1 MNYSARNIIF
11 SVTTALITLSSGA
24 PALADDTELFVGDA
38 SAQAGAYPNLL
49 FILDNSGSMGAQP
62 SGSSGTAESYDP
74 LVTYPGACDASRTYY
89 LTGGGGGGRGRLP
102 DPPECLDGAY
112 FNTTA
117 LMCDA
122 AGQPLAQTGFYT
134 DTLARYD
141 TNNSDPDRHQWED
154 LSTLEKDQ
162 WVECRADEGDHGG
175 TPNPLTDVYAAN
187 ANNNGPWSS
196 VQNDRIRNWNRNFNT
211 TTLYTANYLN
221 YYWTIG
227 VLQNRTK
234 LEIVQAAAVDLLNSM
249 NNVNVGLINFDT
261 VSQQEGGDVISP
273 MGNIATARAGMIS
286 QINGM
291 TAQTWTPLSETL
303 YEAGL
308 YYMGDKPDYGDRNR
322 LSVDSSRTVDGIYQ
336 SPILYECQNN
346 FVILLTD
353 GEPTQ
358 DTSADT
364 EIAALNGSCDANPS
378 PMTTQ
383 DGHCLD
389 DMSQYMFENDL
400 MPDMAGV
407 QNVTTY
413 TIGFDTNFPLI
424 SSTATKG
431 GGEFYLAN
439 DAKSLANVLTAIV
452 RNILNTQT
460 SFVAPTVSVNAFN
473 RTQTRDDLYVALFS
487 PDTHESW
494 PGNLKKFRLRD
505 GQIVGRDLTTPVVDP
520 LTGFLRENSQ
530 SIWSTAPDGDN
541 VRAGGAA
548 SQLPAPGSRNILT
561 ALNPASTVLSSISE
575 VNAPLL
581 TFLEALPDVGTPEIA
596 LDVVKHIRGV
606 DVRDENQN
614 NDRTEQRHWMGD
626 PLHSKPEM
634 ITYGGTEGA
643 PDPEDNVLYAAT
655 NDGILHA
662 IDPSTGVEKWA
673 FIPHEMLELQPAL
686 YWNATYSTRR
696 YGIDGNVRSVIV
708 DVNQDGVINPDAGD
722 RAYLFFGLRRGGSY
736 YYGLNI
742 TNQDAPELMW
752 SLSAADLPNLG
763 QTWSTPT
770 PMRVKIAGASQNDR
784 QLALAFGAGYDPLQD
799 NGPYVED
806 TQGNGIFIIDAL
818 SGNLLWHAGS
828 SGGTNLTSA
837 DFTNSIVS
845 DIRALELS
853 RDGLTDRLYATDV
866 GGQVWRFDLWN
877 GESADNFAT
886 GGVIASLGGVANQTD
901 TIENRRFYYAP
912 DAALVTRGAGNRFMH
927 LGVGSGYRAHPLD
940 KSDADRFYAIRD
952 FNPFSRLTQAE
963 YDAITPLLDGDL
975 VDVTTDITPN
985 MAPGDPGWKIQLS
998 AGGELG
1004 TGEKV
1009 LSESRTFADTV
1020 FFTTF
1025 TPGANVNPCQPG
1037 QGLNKLYAVSVV
1049 DGRPVNNLDGVGSD
1063 SDLTVDDRVQDLAMG
1078 GIAPE
1083 IVFLFPDPNACTTGD
1098 CQMVYGFVGL
1108 EGIGNLNLP
1117 PYVRTYWEQAGS
1129 E

>member
-1 MNYSARNIIF
+1 MNYSARNILF
-11 SVTTALITLSSGA
+11 SLTTALITLSSGA
-24 PALADDTELFVGDA
+24 PALADDTELFVGDS
-38 SAQAGAYPNLL
+38 SAQEGAYPNLL
-49 FILDNSGSMGAQP
+49 FILDNSGSMGNQP
-62 SGSSGTAESYDP
+62 SGSAGTSQSYDP
-74 LVTYPGACDASRTYY
+74 NTVYTGACQAGRTYY
-89 LTGGGGGGRGRLP
+89 LTGGNNGRGNLP
-102 DPPECLDGAY
+102 DPPDCDSGAY
-112 FNTTA
+112 FNSDV
-117 LMCDA
+117 LMCASASD
-122 AGQPLAQTGFYT
+122 PMNVTGFYT
-134 DTLARYD
+134 DSIARWD
-141 TNNSDPDRHQWED
+141 THASDSSQHQWED
-154 LSTLEKDQ
+154 LNTADTTSY
-162 WVECRADEGDHGG
+162 VECRADEGDHGG
-175 TPNPLTDVYAAN
+175 TPSPLTDVYAAN
-187 ANNNGPWSS
+187 GNAGPWSS
-196 VQNDRIRNWNRNFNT
+196 TRRDRIQNWNRNFNT
-211 TTLYTANYLN
+211 TTLYTSNYLN
-221 YYWTIG
+221 YYWSIG

-261 VSQQEGGDVISP
+261 TSQEEGGDVIVP
-273 MGNIATARAGMIS
+273 MGNIDTSRTGMID
-286 QINGM
+286 QINAM
-291 TAQTWTPLSETL
+291 TAQTWTPLSETM

-322 LSVDSSRTVDGIYQ
+322 RSVDSSRTVDGIYE
-336 SPILYECQNN
+336 SPILFECQNN

-353 GEPTQ
+353 GEPTR
-358 DTSADT
+358 DSSANT
-364 EIAALNGSCDANPS
+364 EIAALNGGCDPNRA
-378 PMTTQ
+378 PMASQ

-389 DMSQYMFENDL
+389 DMAQYMYENDV

-413 TIGFDTNFPLI
+413 TIGFDTDFPLI
-424 SSTATKG
+424 SDTALKG

-487 PDTHESW
+487 PDSHESW

-505 GQIVGRDLTTPVVDP
+505 GQIVGSDLTTPVVDP

-530 SIWSTAPDGDN
+530 SIWSVGPDGDN

-548 SQLPAPGSRNILT
+548 SRLPAPDSRRILT
-561 ALNPASTVLSSISE
+561 NLNPASTALSTISE
-575 VNAPLL
+575 SNTALL
-581 TFLEALPDVGTPEIA
+581 TYFEGMADVRTPEIA
-596 LDVVKHIRGV
+596 VDVVKHILGV

-614 NDRTEQRHWMGD
+614 NDRTEQRFWMGD

-634 ITYGGTEGA
+634 ITYGGSESA
-643 PDPEDNVLYAAT
+643 PDSEDNVLYAAT

-686 YWNATYSTRR
+686 YWNATYATRR

-708 DVNQDGVINPDAGD
+708 DANQDGIINPTAGD

-736 YYGLNI
+736 YYGLDI
-742 TNQDAPELMW
+742 TNQDAPEMMW
-752 SLSAADLPNLG
+752 SLSAADLPGLG

-770 PMRVKIAGASQNDR
+770 PMRVKIGSGVGQNPKL
-784 QLALAFGAGYDPLQD
+784 LALAFGAGYDTLQD

-818 SGNLLWHAGS
+818 SGNRLWHAGS
-828 SGGTNLTSA
+828 SGSTNFTSD
-837 DFTNSIVS
+837 DFTNAIVS

-853 RDGLTDRLYATDV
+853 RDGLTDRLYATDL

-901 TIENRRFYYAP
+901 PIENRRFYYAP

-963 YDAITPLLDGDL
+963 YDAITPVLDGDL
-975 VDVTTDITPN
+975 VDVTTDVTPSI
-985 MAPGDPGWKIQLS
+985 APGDPGWKIQLS
-998 AGGELG
+998 SGGLTG

-1063 SDLTVDDRVQDLAMG
+1063 DDLTVDDRVQDLAMG

-1083 IVFLFPDPNACTTGD
+1083 IVFLFPDPNTCTTGD

>member
-1 MNYSARNIIF
+1 MNYSARQIIF

-38 SAQAGAYPNLL
+38 SAQEGAYPNLL
-49 FILDNSGSMGAQP
+49 FILDNSGSMGSQP
-62 SGSSGTAESYDP
+62 SGSSGTSQSYDP
-74 LVTYPGACDASRTYY
+74 AVTYAGTCAPGRIYY
-89 LTGGGGGGRGRLP
+89 LAGGGGGGGGLP
-102 DPPECLDGAY
+102 DPPECDSGAY
-112 FNTTA
+112 FTTSA
-117 LMCDA
+117 LMCNA
-122 AGQPLAQTGFYT
+122 AGDPLNETGFYT
-134 DTLARYD
+134 DSIARWD
-141 TNNSDPDRHQWED
+141 THTDDSNQHQWED
-154 LSTLEKDQ
+154 LDTADTTSY
-162 WVECRADEGDHGG
+162 VECQADEGVHGG
-175 TPNPLTDVYAAN
+175 TPSPLTDVYAAN
-187 ANNNGPWSS
+187 GSAGPWS
-196 VQNDRIRNWNRNFNT
+196 NRRADRIRRWNRSFNT
-211 TTLYTANYLN
+211 TTLYTPNYLN
-221 YYWTIG
+221 YYWSLG
-227 VLQNRTK
+227 VLENRTK
-234 LEIVQAAAVDLLNSM
+234 LEIVQSAAVDLINSM

-261 VSQQEGGDVISP
+261 ISTHEGGDVIAP
-273 MGNIATARAGMIS
+273 MGNIATVRENIIT
-286 QINGM
+286 QINAM
-291 TAQTWTPLSETL
+291 QARTWTPLSETM

-308 YYMGDKPDYGDRNR
+308 YYMGQKPDYGNRDR
-322 LSVDSSRTVDGIYQ
+322 LSVATSRTIDGVYD

-358 DTSADT
+358 DTTADT
-364 EIAALNGSCDANPS
+364 EIAALNGSCDANPA

-383 DGHCLD
+383 HGHCLD
-389 DMSQYMFENDL
+389 DMAQYMYENDL

-407 QNVTTY
+407 QNVMTY
-413 TIGFDTNFPLI
+413 TIGFDTDFPLI
-424 SSTATKG
+424 SNTATKG

-494 PGNLKKFRLRD
+494 PGNLKKYRLRD
-505 GQIVGRDLTTPVVDP
+505 GQIVGQDLTTPVVDP

-530 SIWSTAPDGDN
+530 SIWATAPDGAN

-548 SQLPAPGSRNILT
+548 SRLPAPGSRTILT
-561 ALNPASTVLSSISE
+561 TLDPDSVTLSTISE
-575 VNAPLL
+575 ANSTLL
-581 TFLEALPDVGTPEIA
+581 EYLETMPDVGTPEVA

-606 DVRDENQN
+606 DVRDEDQD
-614 NDRTEQRHWMGD
+614 NDRTEQRYWMGD

-686 YWNATYSTRR
+686 YWNATYATRR

-708 DVNQDGVINPDAGD
+708 DVNQDGIINPSAGD
-722 RAYLFFGLRRGGSY
+722 RAYLFFGLRRGGNH

-752 SLSAADLPNLG
+752 SLSDADLPNLG

-770 PMRVKIAGASQNDR
+770 PLRVKIGSGAGQNAKL
-784 QLALAFGAGYDPLQD
+784 LALVFGAGYDPLQD
-799 NGPYVED
+799 NGPYTTD

-818 SGNLLWHAGS
+818 SGSKLWSAGT
-828 SGGTNLTSA
+828 SGSHNFTS
-837 DFTNSIVS
+837 DDLTNSIVG
-845 DIRALELS
+845 DVRALELS

-877 GESADNFAT
+877 GYNANDFAT
-886 GGVIASLGGVANQTD
+886 GGVIASLGGAANPSD
-901 TIENRRFYYAP
+901 PIENRRFYYAP

-940 KSDADRFYAIRD
+940 KTNADRFYAVRD
-952 FNPFSRLTQAE
+952 FNPFTKLTQAE
-963 YDAITPLLDGDL
+963 YDAITPLSDGDL
-975 VDVTTDITPN
+975 VDVTTDATPSLSP
-985 MAPGDPGWKIQLS
+985 ADPGWKIILS
-998 AGGELG
+998 GGGEFG

-1009 LSESRTFADTV
+1009 LSESRTFADTI

-1037 QGLNKLYAVSVV
+1037 QGLNKLYAVSVI

-1063 SDLTVDDRVQDLAMG
+1063 DELTVEDRVQDLAMG

-1117 PYVRTYWEQAGS
+1117 PYIRTYWEQAGT